1 MQKMQMKSNEIIIFK
16 VIEDALRVIIVT
28 ETVA

>member
-28 ETVA
+28 KTVA